1 MKEKRVSLPRIK
13 LYHKTAI
20 SKLVLA
26 LKETD
31 QLNESPET
39 YPGQTLVSVFLCRPT
54 FWSQYVGPG
63 RLNEKV
69 RLSGRHCNGAKFIA
83 GQ

>member
-1 MKEKRVSLPRIK
+1 MKKRRVSLPGIK

-20 SKLVLA
+20 SKLVVA

-31 QLNESPET
+31 QSNESLET
-39 YPGQTLVSVFLCRPT
+39 YPGQTLVSVFLCRPK
-54 FWSQYVGPG
+54 FWPQYVGPG

-69 RLSGRHCNGAKFIA
+69 ILSGRHWNGAKFIA